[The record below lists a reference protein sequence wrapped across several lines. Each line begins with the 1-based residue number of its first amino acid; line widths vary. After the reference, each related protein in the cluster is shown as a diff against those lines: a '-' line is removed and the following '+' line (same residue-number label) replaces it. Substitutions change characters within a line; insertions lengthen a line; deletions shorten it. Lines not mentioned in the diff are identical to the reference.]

1 MGPKLNANI
10 NGKPVAI
17 SDLEEPLFY
26 IYEEIFNAIVKYKK
40 NPVEMTYKVGNIM
53 VEKVKRKTSISS
65 ELGWL
70 GFIEVSASRMRE
82 LGFGAGF

>member
-53 VEKVKRKTSISS
+53 VEKLRGKPALVAS
-65 ELGWL
+65 LDGWVL
-70 GFIEVSASRMRE
+70 LKFRLVE
-82 LGFGAGF
+82 